1 MAHPISKRPFDF
13 SKGKR
18 IVGKWHQ
25 KHYEIVS
32 RIGEGAVGT
41 VYLVRTADRFAALKV
56 CKSGVS
62 ISSEVNALKILSKV
76 QGFSLGPS
84 LIDVDDYVEREIIPF
99 YVMEFIKGIPFRTF
113 IEKEGGEWVAVLIAQ
128 LLDDLHKLHRHGY
141 VFGDLKP
148 ENLIVQGPP
157 YRMRCIDPGGMTKLG
172 RSVKEF
178 TEFYDRG
185 HWRMGNRAAEPSY
198 DLFSVAMIIVSP
210 MFPTSIKSMHDLNHL
225 EKVLENKQD
234 WNQVECVVKRA
245 WRGHYKD
252 ALEMKNELIRIS
264 VYPETPT
271 HLSRFA
277 YQSDRRNFKKT
288 IQKVIVI
295 MILVVGAGFLFYKT
309 EWIQMIYQFL
319 VW

>member
-1 MAHPISKRPFDF
+1 MAHPISKKPFDF
-13 SKGKR
+13 SKGKK
-18 IVGKWHQ
+18 IIGKWHH
-25 KHYEIVS
+25 KHYEVVS
-32 RIGEGAVGT
+32 RIGEGAIGT
-41 VYLVRTADRFAALKV
+41 VYLVRATDHLAALKV

-76 QGFSLGPS
+76 QGFSLGPY

-99 YVMEFIKGIPFRTF
+99 YVMEYIKGIPFRIF

-157 YRMRCIDPGGMTKLG
+157 YRLRCIDPGGMTKFG

-198 DLFSVAMIIVSP
+198 DLFSVAMILISP
-210 MFPTSIKSMHDLNHL
+210 MLPNTIKSIHDLNQV
-225 EKVLENKQD
+225 EKMVENKNG
-234 WNQVECVVKRA
+234 WKPLEGVVKKA
-245 WRGHYKD
+245 WKGFYKD
-252 ALEMKNELIRIS
+252 ALEMKSELVRFSVFPESIS
-264 VYPETPT
+264 QP
-271 HLSRFA
+271 SRFA
-277 YQSDRRNFKKT
+277 YRSNRRTLKKKIIKIIGVST
-288 IQKVIVI
+288 LFVGGVI
-295 MILVVGAGFLFYKT
+295 FLFKND
-309 EWIQMIYQFL
+309 WIQMIYRMIIE
-319 VW
+319 